1 MANRKQRRKL
11 NQAKDEEYIQST
23 KSILIT
29 LGIVLV
35 VFLLFYFLTVAINN
49 KNRKLNTKE
58 KEKEEIQIQYYE
70 ILGDNVFT
78 KSPKEYYVLL
88 YDFEDPEA
96 VYLDYLFNLY
106 AGYEGQYIYKVN
118 LGNKMNEKF
127 VTSDKS
133 NSKAS
138 KASELK
144 VKGTTLIKIKN
155 GKNVEYTEGNAQV
168 IANKL
173 GGK

>member
-11 NQAKDEEYIQST
+11 KQAKDEEYTQSV
-23 KSILIT
+23 KSTVMI
-29 LGIVLV
+29 LGIVVV

-49 KNRKLNTKE
+49 KNRRMNTKE
-58 KEKEEIQIQYYE
+58 KEKEEAKIGYYE
-70 ILGDNVFT
+70 ILGDNTFT
-78 KSPKEYYVLL
+78 MPPRDYYVLF

-106 AGYEGQYIYKVN
+106 AGYEGQYIYKVD

-127 VTSDKS
+127 VTEDKS

-144 VKGTTLIKIKN
+144 IKGTTLIKISD
-155 GKNVEYTEGNAQV
+155 GKNIEYTEGNGQV
-168 IANKL
+168 MANKL
-173 GGK
+173 AGN